1 VGSRLDRSWF
11 ERDAPMVAPDLLGKL
26 LHVQLD
32 GIRCTGRIVETEAY
46 MPDGPA
52 NHTCNGQTNRNAVM
66 SGQLGHLYVDLS
78 KK

>member
-1 VGSRLDRSWF
+1 LLD
-11 ERDAPMVAPDLLGKL
+11 VLLAGM
-26 LHVQLD
+26 
-32 GIRCTGRIVETEAY
+32 RCAGRIVETEAY